1 MKIVLLYFA
10 LLLLSGLSHSC
21 KKEEQNKS
29 VCDQSVVISA
39 DEFQNARYD
48 LLTINNISI
57 NGDCL
62 TIDFGSSGCDGSTWV
77 MKLIDSEAIAESY
90 PPQRSLRISFKNEE
104 LCDAYFTKTLSF
116 DIKPLRVSGNKVI
129 LHVENFEH
137 PIIYEY

>member
-21 KKEEQNKS
+21 KKEEDKKTG
-29 VCDQSVVISA
+29 CDQSVVISS

-48 LLTINNISI
+48 LLTINNITIS
-57 NGDCL
+57 GDCL
-62 TIDFGSSGCDGSTWV
+62 TINFGSSGCDGSTWI

-90 PPQRSLRISFKNEE
+90 PPQRSLRLSFINEE

-129 LHVENFEH
+129 LHIDGYNES
-137 PIIYEY
+137 IIYEY